1 MLRQSRVVTFSAFE
15 EALEVS
21 RATLKR
27 DLEYL
32 RSRIHLPVIYDRD
45 AGGYLLGETGANPEK
60 SHELPGLWFSS
71 TEIHALL
78 TMQHLIEGLDA
89 GGVIAPHIEPLM
101 NRLSQLLSSAKD
113 DAREVRR
120 RVHIIALARRPVK
133 PEHFQLIGAAL
144 LQRKRLSFNYV
155 ARSNEQVTLRQVSPQ
170 GLVYYR
176 ENWYLDAWC
185 HLRDGLRSFA
195 MDRIGQPHVLPGEVK
210 ELDPE
215 IFRAELNRS
224 YGIFAGDRIEWASLR
239 FSPERSRWVA
249 REQWH
254 PDQRSNTSNDGSYHL
269 EVPYSDHR
277 ELIMDILK
285 HGAHCEVLSPET
297 LREAVSKEIRLLW
310 DKYF

>member
-1 MLRQSRVVTFSAFE
+1 MLRQSRVVTFAAFE

-32 RSRIHLPVIYDRD
+32 RSRVHFPVIYKRE
-45 AGGYLLGETGANPEK
+45 AGGYVLGETGVDTEK
-60 SHELPGLWFSS
+60 THELPGLWFSS

-78 TMQHLIEGLDA
+78 TMQHLLEGLDP

-101 NRLSQLLSSAKD
+101 RRLTKLLGSAKD

-120 RVHIIALARRPVK
+120 RVHIIALARRPVR
-133 PEHFQLIGAAL
+133 PEHFQMIGAAL
-144 LQRKRLSFNYV
+144 LQRKRLSFTYL
-155 ARSNEQVTLRQVSPQ
+155 ARSNERSTSREVSPQ
-170 GLVYYR
+170 GLVHYR

-185 HLRDGLRSFA
+185 HLRDDLRSFA
-195 MDRIGQPHVLPGEVK
+195 LDRINQPQMLSGEVK

-215 IFRAELNRS
+215 VFRAELNRS
-224 YGIFAGDRIEWASLR
+224 YGIFSGDKIEWAHLR
-239 FSPERSRWVA
+239 FSPERARWVA

-254 PDQRSNTSNDGSYHL
+254 PDQRSKTSPDGSYTL

-285 HGAHCEVLSPET
+285 HGAHCEVLGPES
-297 LREAVSKEIRLLW
+297 LREAISKELCLMGQ
-310 DKYF
+310 KYL